1 MVRDVRSAVDLVLCL
16 TAAGRTIAKCRNGE
30 ATLRAYPALADKLPL
45 VDASRIVLAGDSS

>member
-1 MVRDVRSAVDLVLCL
+1 MVRDVRSAVDLVHCL

-45 VDASRIVLAGDSS
+45 VDASRIVLAGSVS